1 MKTVAKSNI
10 ELAENLF
17 KVIEARKELEKR
29 ETELK
34 EQVKEL
40 MGEESILEAGSIFI
54 SFDERSRTDL
64 DKKKMQQELGLELL
78 KQFEK
83 TSTFR
88 VMQVIKK

>member
-40 MGEESILEAGSIFI
+40 MGDESILEAGSIFI

-64 DKKKMQQELGLELL
+64 DKKKMQQDLGLELL

>member
-1 MKTVAKSNI
+1 MRTIAKSNV
-10 ELAENLF
+10 ELAESLF
-17 KVIEARKELEKR
+17 KTIELRKELEKR
-29 ETELK
+29 EAELK

-40 MGEESILEAGSIFI
+40 MGEETILEAGPIFI
-54 SFDERSRTDL
+54 SFDERLRTDL

-88 VMQVIKK
+88 VMQVIRK